1 MGRKQRTI
9 ADRGLFKE
17 NIQTALYKN
26 NDIKELI
33 LGDLTG
39 KKQSEI
45 MKEFKDHVK
54 SHLFIDDTIEE
65 TGSFI
70 FYDVGLPFVHPEI
83 KTCQVTMYIIVHRD
97 ILEDYTKE
105 GYRGNR
111 ADILAE
117 MVQDTLLNDA
127 EVCRSFGIGPMEI
140 YALYP
145 YNSRRFYGVQIIFE
159 VPNFR

>member
-1 MGRKQRTI
+1 MKQNRTI
-9 ADRGLFKE
+9 EDRGLFKE
-17 NIQTALYKN
+17 KVQTALYKN
-26 NDIKELI
+26 DDIKELL

-39 KKQSEI
+39 KSQSEI
-45 MKEFKDHVK
+45 ISEFKEHVK

-70 FYDVGLPFVHPEI
+70 YYDVALPFVYPTI
-83 KTCQVTMYIIVHRD
+83 KTCQLTVYVIVHRA
-97 ILEDYTKE
+97 ILEDYYKE
-105 GYRGNR
+105 GYHGNR

-117 MVQDTLLNDA
+117 MVQDTLMDKDTSLD
-127 EVCRSFGIGPMEI
+127 FGIGPMEI

>member
-1 MGRKQRTI
+1 MSKRKRTVE
-9 ADRGLFKE
+9 DRGLFKE
-17 NIQTALYKN
+17 KVHTALYKN
-26 NDIKELI
+26 DEIKELL

-39 KKQSEI
+39 KSKSEI
-45 MKEFKDHVK
+45 ISEFKDHVK

-70 FYDVGLPFVHPEI
+70 YYDVGLPFVHPQI
-83 KTCQVTMYIIVHRD
+83 KTCQLTMYIIVHRD
-97 ILEDYTKE
+97 ILDDYYKE
-105 GYRGNR
+105 GYHGNR

-117 MVQDTLLNDA
+117 MVQDTLLNDD
-127 EVCRSFGIGPMEI
+127 ELCRDFGIGPMEI

-145 YNSRRFYGVQIIFE
+145 YNSRRFYGVQIVFE

>member
-1 MGRKQRTI
+1 MGKRERTI
-9 ADRGLFKE
+9 SDRGLIKE
-17 NIQTALYKN
+17 KVHTALYKN
-26 NDIKELI
+26 DDIKELL

-39 KKQSEI
+39 KSQSEI
-45 MKEFKDHVK
+45 MSEFKDHVK

-70 FYDVGLPFVHPEI
+70 FYDIGLPFVHPQI
-83 KTCQVTMYIIVHRD
+83 KTCQLTMYIIVHRA
-97 ILEDYTKE
+97 ILEDYYKE
-105 GYRGNR
+105 GYHGNR
-111 ADILAE
+111 ADTLAE
-117 MVQDTLLNDA
+117 MVQDTLLND
-127 EVCRSFGIGPMEI
+127 EKVCKDFGIGPMEI

>member
-17 NIQTALYKN
+17 KIQTALYKN

-105 GYRGNR
+105 GYHGNR

>member
-1 MGRKQRTI
+1 MKQNRTI
-9 ADRGLFKE
+9 EDRGLFKE
-17 NIQTALYKN
+17 KVQTALYKN
-26 NDIKELI
+26 DEIKELL

-39 KKQSEI
+39 KSQSEI
-45 MKEFKDHVK
+45 ISEFKEHVK

-70 FYDVGLPFVHPEI
+70 YYDVALPFVHPTI
-83 KTCQVTMYIIVHRD
+83 KTCQLTVYVIVHRA
-97 ILEDYTKE
+97 ILEDYYKE
-105 GYRGNR
+105 GYHGNR

-117 MVQDTLLNDA
+117 MVQDTLMDKDTSLD
-127 EVCRSFGIGPMEI
+127 FGIGPMEI

>member
-17 NIQTALYKN
+17 KIQTALYKN

-70 FYDVGLPFVHPEI
+70 FYDVGLPFVDPEI
-83 KTCQVTMYIIVHRD
+83 KTCQVTI
-97 ILEDYTKE
+97 
-105 GYRGNR
+105 
-111 ADILAE
+111 
-117 MVQDTLLNDA
+117 
-127 EVCRSFGIGPMEI
+127 
-140 YALYP
+140 YP
-145 YNSRRFYGVQIIFE
+145 YNSRRFYGVQIILE

>member
-17 NIQTALYKN
+17 KIQTALYKN

-105 GYRGNR
+105 GYHGNR

-117 MVQDTLLNDA
+117 MVQDTLLNDD

-145 YNSRRFYGVQIIFE
+145 YNSRRFYGVQIILE